1 MITLTLVKSFT
12 KPVTKIVAFA
22 QGTVSAFRAFLAVSG
37 SVILSVWQIGE
48 IVSSNPN
55 IPVVRQA
62 ISLMT
67 GNFTGNLRLL
77 VGLG

>member
-22 QGTVSAFRAFLAVSG
+22 QGTVSAFRTFPAVSG
-37 SVILSVWQIGE
+37 SAILIVWQIGE
-48 IVSSNPN
+48 IVSSSPN